1 MAAGPNRID
10 VHHHISPPGY
20 IAELDPKG
28 ILTKETRDWTP
39 QQSIDEMD
47 RGGVQVAL
55 TSITTPGLWFGDVAA
70 TKKLTRL
77 CNDYAAKLVSDHPK
91 RFGMFV
97 NLPMPDID
105 ASLKEIEYGLDVL
118 KADGV
123 VFFTSYGDKW
133 LGDPA
138 FDPVFDELSRRKA
151 VVYTHPTTA
160 TCCTNLLTSAGIG
173 DSMIEYN
180 TDTTR
185 CIAQIILTGRASRF
199 SGIKFIWSHGG
210 GTMPYLLVRFT
221 RGSRAPQFAKNLPNG
236 FVHEAKKLYYD
247 TAACYARAPLLA
259 CARWSGSI
267 RSSSAPTCPGAIAT
281 RSRKPSPKAVSS
293 TRRAEADRS
302 RERAADLAAVQI
314 VERHCS
320 NVIASGAKQSRIS
333 REALDCFVAF
343 RAPRNDESL
352 KKAAKAICI
361 GEG

>member
-47 RGGVQVAL
+47 HGGVQVAL

-105 ASLKEIEYGLDVL
+105 ASFKEIEYGLDVL

-123 VFFTSYGDKW
+123 VFFTSYGNKW

-138 FDPVFDELSRRKA
+138 FDPVFDEL
-151 VVYTHPTTA
+151 
-160 TCCTNLLTSAGIG
+160 
-173 DSMIEYN
+173 
-180 TDTTR
+180 
-185 CIAQIILTGRASRF
+185 
-199 SGIKFIWSHGG
+199 
-210 GTMPYLLVRFT
+210 
-221 RGSRAPQFAKNLPNG
+221 
-236 FVHEAKKLYYD
+236 
-247 TAACYARAPLLA
+247 
-259 CARWSGSI
+259 
-267 RSSSAPTCPGAIAT
+267 
-281 RSRKPSPKAVSS
+281 
-293 TRRAEADRS
+293 
-302 RERAADLAAVQI
+302 
-314 VERHCS
+314 
-320 NVIASGAKQSRIS
+320 
-333 REALDCFVAF
+333 
-343 RAPRNDESL
+343 
-352 KKAAKAICI
+352 
-361 GEG
+361 